1 MPASLQPPDGLPTV
15 TEEEDQAAWS
25 EMVHTQLYTVRKTA
39 ENWRVGLFA
48 MFGLIATLTVIKGP
62 SDIEGLNALAAVMSG
77 ILLLLAL
84 ASAVYGSY
92 VSLQAAYGKPER
104 ITRGQLRDL
113 GGMTGYQ
120 FTRAETA
127 RSKLHQ
133 AQVATVVT
141 LALAAAAVGIVWY
154 GPREASLTVDVA
166 ESSGTHV
173 CGKLVSSG
181 AGYIVIGTDT
191 QSFRIRLTEVT
202 AISVGSCR

>member
-1 MPASLQPPDGLPTV
+1 MPAYLRRPEGVPATA
-15 TEEEDQAAWS
+15 EEEDQAAWS
-25 EMVHTQLYTVRKTA
+25 EMVQTQLNAVRKTA

-62 SDIEGLNALAAVMSG
+62 SDIEGLNPPAAITSG

-84 ASAVYGSY
+84 ASAVYGAY
-92 VSLQAAYGKPER
+92 VSLQAAYGEPER
-104 ITRGQLRDL
+104 ITRDQLREL
-113 GGMTGYQ
+113 GGMAGYQ
-120 FTRAETA
+120 YTRAETA

-133 AQVATVVT
+133 AQGATVLT
-141 LALAAAAVGIVWY
+141 LILTAAAIGVVWY
-154 GPREASLTVDVA
+154 GPRQAALTVEVA

-191 QSFRIRLTEVT
+191 QSFRIRLTDVT
-202 AISVGSCR
+202 AISVGSCQ